1 MVLFFLLKFPCTDLA
16 HKPGFIIFFNTLCG
30 RVWKMQEDT
39 LSHEELVK
47 QLNDPQLRAE
57 YAKPFDACTVGIVPS
72 ILGWLLVCAGTLVY
86 GRRPSYGKFKAI
98 EVIARLPYQSWEV
111 ATYTLL
117 TMFYGNEKHAIRLA
131 KTSAFSRMAQDNETM
146 HVVVI
151 TALAKKHG
159 KIGPFRHMIIPLIFA
174 FFYFW
179 SMYLL
184 YMLSHR
190 ASLEL
195 NYLFENHAFRQYQ
208 EFLDQEGE
216 RLKQESVCSDFLTFY
231 GREARSEYEFFE
243 SVRNDELIHRN
254 RSLREIENHKRVWDP
269 I

>member
-1 MVLFFLLKFPCTDLA
+1 MEE
-16 HKPGFIIFFNTLCG
+16 
-30 RVWKMQEDT
+30 MQEDH
-39 LSHEELVK
+39 LSHEALVK
-47 QLNDPQLRAE
+47 ELNDPRLRE
-57 YAKPFDACTVGIVPS
+57 DYARPYNNYKPGIVPR
-72 ILGWLLVCAGTLVY
+72 ILAWCLVFFGNTVY
-86 GRRPSYGKFKAI
+86 GRKPNYGKFKAI

-117 TMFYGNEKHAIRLA
+117 TAFYGNQKHAIRLA

-151 TALAKKHG
+151 TAIAKKHG
-159 KIGPFRHMIIPLIFA
+159 KVGPFRHMLIPLAFA

-179 SMYLL
+179 SIYIL

-195 NYLFENHAFRQYQ
+195 NYLFELHAYRQYD
-208 EFLDQEGE
+208 EFLKNEE
-216 RLKQESVCSDFLTFY
+216 THLKQESLCSEFLEFY

-254 RSLREIENHKRVWDP
+254 RSIREIENHKRFWDK
-269 I
+269 